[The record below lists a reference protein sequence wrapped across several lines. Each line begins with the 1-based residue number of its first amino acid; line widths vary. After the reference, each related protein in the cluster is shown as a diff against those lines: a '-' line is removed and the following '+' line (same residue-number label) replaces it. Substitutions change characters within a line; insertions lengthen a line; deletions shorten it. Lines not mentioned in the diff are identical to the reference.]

1 MPGRPRRTELQ
12 LLVAGTWKPGR
23 HGRPKLSPEQPVGDP
38 PSCLGPAERKVWRET
53 ASSATW
59 LRHPDRGLLE
69 VHSRLLVQ
77 QRASFAEMSAAR
89 LALLIGVAARLGL
102 APTDRVR
109 LTPPPEPKPNRF

>member
-1 MPGRPRRTELQ
+1 MGE
-12 LLVAGTWKPGR
+12 
-23 HGRPKLSPEQPVGDP
+23 P
-38 PSCLGPAERKVWRET
+38 PTCLGAAERKVWRET

-69 VHSRLLVQ
+69 VHSRLLVE
-77 QRASFAEMSAAR
+77 QRSSFAEMSAVR

-109 LTPPPEPKPNRF
+109 LTPPPEAKPHRF